1 MTYHYLSYLIVILGT
16 ATGMIVST
24 LVPPDGWD
32 CRHIGEIPIL
42 FAWLLS
48 ARVDVMLNHLWPNT
62 DDQRKLFWTTGIKD
76 LLITLGTMGGVVITQ
91 LGLFNRCSCYTLWGK
106 TGLTLPEMPDTA
118 ETLFHRLNTAYPAI
132 TFTSI
137 GIASIVVPLLICIQY
152 VDALR
157 TFVQRDDRE
166 SNAAWL
172 WKFLR
177 KSRAWKAGLRRLL
190 PRKNVFRLSRTNRTN
205 TSAMEEGTGQSNEMQ
220 PLARSLSEEP
230 ENMAAE
236 DGSAVGNSVASAPQ
250 EPVDPVSQSSGVDP
264 LSRSGTDMSSGSD
277 SRRRNTERQVK
288 STSNQPPLSRTTF

>member
-1 MTYHYLSYLIVILGT
+1 
-16 ATGMIVST
+16 MIVSA
-24 LVPPDGWD
+24 LVPPNGWD
-32 CRHIGEIPIL
+32 CRHIGEISIL

-62 DDQRKLFWTTGIKD
+62 DDQRKLFWTTTAKD
-76 LLITLGTMGGVVITQ
+76 LLITLGTMGVVVFTQ
-91 LGLFNRCSCYTLWGK
+91 LGVFNRCSCYTLWGK
-106 TGLTLPEMPDTA
+106 TGLTLPEMPDIA
-118 ETLFHRLNTAYPAI
+118 KTLFHRINTAYPAI

-137 GIASIVVPLLICIQY
+137 VIESIVVPLLICIQS

-172 WKFLR
+172 WKSLR
-177 KSRAWKAGLRRLL
+177 KSRALKAGLRRLL
-190 PRKNVFRLSRTNRTN
+190 PRNVFRLSRTNRTN

-236 DGSAVGNSVASAPQ
+236 GGSAVGSSMASAPQ
-250 EPVDPVSQSSGVDP
+250 EHVNLVSQSSGLDP

-277 SRRRNTERQVK
+277 SRRRNTERQAK
-288 STSNQPPLSRTTF
+288 STSNQPPLSRNTF